1 MIAFWIILTGTLVAV
16 SAGLLGCFLVLRK
29 MSMLGDAISHSVL
42 PGIVIAVLLSGSRD
56 PFTMIVGAGVL
67 GLLTTFLIE
76 FFQKKAKLQS
86 DSSIGVTFTFL
97 FAVGIILISLFAGF
111 IDIDQ
116 DCVLYGEIAYV
127 PIDTWILSNGVI
139 MGPRAV
145 YILGTLLILV
155 IAFILSFYKQ
165 LAITSFD
172 PAFASAMGIST
183 AFWHYALM
191 SFVSVTT
198 VVSFD
203 SVGAILIINFLI
215 GPPSIAY
222 LLTGDLKK
230 MLIYTAIIGVV
241 ISVFGYLTA
250 AYFDVSVAGSMASI
264 TGLVF
269 AISYVYTKR
278 KAGISKRSYEEM
290 ILSEDVKANG

>member
-56 PFTMIVGAGVL
+56 PLTMVIGAGIL

-97 FAVGIILISLFAGF
+97 FALGIIFISLFAGF

-127 PIDTWILSNGVI
+127 PIDTWILSNGI
-139 MGPRAV
+139 ILGPRAV
-145 YILGTLLILV
+145 YILGSLLILV
-155 IAFILSFYKQ
+155 VVFVIAFYKQ
-165 LAITSFD
+165 LAVTSFD
-172 PAFASAMGIST
+172 PAFASAIGIST

-191 SFVSVTT
+191 SLVSITT

-222 LLTGDLKK
+222 LLTGDLKR
-230 MLIYTAIIGVV
+230 MLIYTAIIGVI
-241 ISVFGYLTA
+241 ISVFGYMVA

-264 TGLVF
+264 TGVVF
-269 AISYVYTKR
+269 ALVYFYIKR
-278 KAGISKRSYEEM
+278 KAGLSKLSQEKV
-290 ILSEDVKANG
+290 ILSEELNNG

>member
-230 MLIYTAIIGVV
+230 MLIYTAIIGVI
-241 ISVFGYLTA
+241 ISVFGYIVA

-264 TGLVF
+264 TGVVF
-269 AISYVYTKR
+269 AICYFYVK
-278 KAGISKRSYEEM
+278 KKEGASKRSHETM
-290 ILSEDVKANG
+290 TLVEDVKANG

>member
-1 MIAFWIILTGTLVAV
+1 MVAFWIILTGTLVAV

-29 MSMLGDAISHSVL
+29 MSMIGDAISHSVL

-56 PFTMIVGAGVL
+56 PFTMIVGAGIL

-86 DSSIGVTFTFL
+86 DSAIGVTFTFL
-97 FAVGIILISLFAGF
+97 FAVGIILISVFAGF

-127 PIDTWILSNGVI
+127 PIDTWILSSGTI

-155 IAFILSFYKQ
+155 IAFIFFFYKQ
-165 LAITSFD
+165 LSLTSFD
-172 PAFASAMGIST
+172 PAFASAIGIST

-191 SFVSVTT
+191 SFVSITT

-222 LLTGDLKK
+222 LLTGDLKR
-230 MLIYTAIIGVV
+230 MLFYTVIIGVI
-241 ISVFGYLTA
+241 ISVLGYLVA

-264 TGLVF
+264 TGVVF
-269 AISYVYTKR
+269 ALAYFYTKMNTTLIKPTHETLTLANEIR
-278 KAGISKRSYEEM
+278 
-290 ILSEDVKANG
+290 EDE

>member
-1 MIAFWIILTGTLVAV
+1 MISFWIILTGTLVAV

-29 MSMLGDAISHSVL
+29 MSMIGDAISHSVL
-42 PGIVIAVLLSGSRD
+42 PGIVIAVLLSGGRD
-56 PFTMIVGAGVL
+56 PFTMILGAGIL

-86 DSSIGVTFTFL
+86 DSAIGVTFTFL
-97 FAVGIILISLFAGF
+97 FAVGIILISLFAGY

-127 PIDTWILSNGVI
+127 PIDTWILPNGTN

-155 IAFILSFYKQ
+155 VAFILAFYKQ
-165 LAITSFD
+165 LSITSFD
-172 PAFASAMGIST
+172 PAFASAIGIST
-183 AFWHYALM
+183 VFWHYALM
-191 SFVSVTT
+191 SFVSIAT
-198 VVSFD
+198 VVSFE

-222 LLTGDLKK
+222 LLTENLKR
-230 MLIYTAIIGVV
+230 MLFFTVIIGII
-241 ISVFGYLTA
+241 ISVFGYLVA
-250 AYFDVSVAGSMASI
+250 AYLDVSVAGSMATM
-264 TGLVF
+264 TGVVF
-269 AISYVYTKR
+269 ALTYFYIKW
-278 KAGISKRSYEEM
+278 KPSYEKSTHEEM
-290 ILSEDVKANG
+290 VLPEDV

>member
-16 SAGLLGCFLVLRK
+16 SAGLLGCFLVLRR

-56 PFTMIVGAGVL
+56 SFLMIIGAGIL

-127 PIDTWILSNGVI
+127 PIDTWILPNGLI

-145 YILGTLLILV
+145 YVLGTVLV
-155 IAFILSFYKQ
+155 LVVAFIIAFYKQ
-165 LAITSFD
+165 LSLTAFD
-172 PAFASAMGIST
+172 PAFASAIGIST
-183 AFWHYALM
+183 VFWHYALM
-191 SFVSVTT
+191 SFVSITT

-230 MLIYTAIIGVV
+230 MLIYTAIIGVI
-241 ISVFGYLTA
+241 ISVCGYLVA
-250 AYFDVSVAGSMASI
+250 DALDVSVAGSMATI

-269 AISYVYTKR
+269 AFAYLYTKR
-278 KAGISKRSYEEM
+278 KAANKTYSKESLL
-290 ILSEDVKANG
+290 IDNQTHG